1 MSKNR
6 NIIEGRILSFDK
18 SPFNKDFDFSSLKI
32 DKKRIFVTDGI
43 IDSIELTAE
52 MNLGFLD
59 QETLINQGDDMTQT
73 LLLVGY
79 HQ

>member
-43 IDSIELTAE
+43 IDSIEPVNFI
-52 MNLGFLD
+52 NLS
-59 QETLINQGDDMTQT
+59 LI
-73 LLLVGY
+73 
-79 HQ
+79 HI

>member
-43 IDSIELTAE
+43 IESIEPVNFINPEFQDVEVTDYAG
-52 MNLGFLD
+52 NPAPSD
-59 QETLINQGDDMTQT
+59 CSITL
-73 LLLVGY
+73 
-79 HQ
+79 

>member
-1 MSKNR
+1 
-6 NIIEGRILSFDK
+6 
-18 SPFNKDFDFSSLKI
+18 
-32 DKKRIFVTDGI
+32 
-43 IDSIELTAE
+43 

-73 LLLVGY
+73 LLLVEY